1 MIDGKKVLAVIT
13 ARGGSKGVKRKN
25 IKKLCGKPL
34 ITWTFSSAK
43 KSMLIDRIIISSD
56 DSEIIEIA
64 KEFGIDVP
72 FIRPGELSNDMAA
85 SIDVVLHAIESCKGF
100 DILVLLQPTSPLRT
114 AQDIDN
120 AIVNMIEE
128 KTDSCVSVCIPDKSP
143 YWMYKMDNNNL
154 ISPLIETKN
163 IFHNRQSLPDIY
175 ALNGAVYVA
184 KIEFLIEQK
193 TFISNKTSGY
203 IMPKE
208 RSIDIDEELD
218 FIIAESIANSKQF

>member
-1 MIDGKKVLAVIT
+1 
-13 ARGGSKGVKRKN
+13 
-25 IKKLCGKPL
+25 
-34 ITWTFSSAK
+34 
-43 KSMLIDRIIISSD
+43 
-56 DSEIIEIA
+56 
-64 KEFGIDVP
+64 
-72 FIRPGELSNDMAA
+72 MAA

>member
-72 FIRPGELSNDMAA
+72 FIRPAELSNDMAA